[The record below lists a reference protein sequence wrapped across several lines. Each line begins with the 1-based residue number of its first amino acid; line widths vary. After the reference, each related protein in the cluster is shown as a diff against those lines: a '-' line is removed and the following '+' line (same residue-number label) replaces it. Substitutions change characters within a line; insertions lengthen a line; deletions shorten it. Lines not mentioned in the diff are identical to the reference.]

1 MGPREHIGDFADERR
16 SEQGSERRGEPAFR
30 RDKPAQQE
38 RRVRGRDYSPKAIR
52 VYRRWRGAVGVLVVA
67 LLFAGG
73 WLLNGY
79 FTAQMVATLGG
90 DWWLGWAVHLII
102 TAVELTTTLIGPV
115 LRTIRAPAWVHVL
128 LWAVVLPFGLI
139 DTGTSALGLLGWGL
153 MLGLPG
159 GLALNI
165 GVTLIAEAIAFVPE
179 PMLVWLVLAFRQVVS
194 E

>member
-16 SEQGSERRGEPAFR
+16 SEQGGERRGDPAVR
-30 RDKPAQQE
+30 RDKQSQQE
-38 RRVRGRDYSPKAIR
+38 RRAQGREHSPRAIR

-67 LLFAGG
+67 LLFAGA

-79 FTAQMVATLGG
+79 FTAQAVATLRG

-115 LRTIRAPAWVHVL
+115 LHTIRAPAWVHVL
-128 LWAVVLPFGLI
+128 LWAVVLPFGLV
-139 DTGTSALGLLGWGL
+139 DTSTSALGLLSWGL
-153 MLGLPG
+153 MLGLPV
-159 GLALNI
+159 GLGLNI
-165 GVTLIAEAIAFVPE
+165 GATLIAEAIAFVPE
-179 PMLVWLVLAFRQVVS
+179 PMLVWLVLAFRQVVN